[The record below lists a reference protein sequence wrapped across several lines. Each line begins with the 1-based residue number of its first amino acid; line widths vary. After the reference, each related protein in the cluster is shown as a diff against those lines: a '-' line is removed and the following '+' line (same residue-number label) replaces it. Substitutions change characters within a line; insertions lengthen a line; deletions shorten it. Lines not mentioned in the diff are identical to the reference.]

1 MSVLG
6 GCTFPAFSCVLSVT
20 VAAAVSVTVNVDTV
34 TCGLDLVGRRFPSSG
49 GGR

>member
-20 VAAAVSVTVNVDTV
+20 VAAAVPVTVTVTVNVDTV
-34 TCGLDLVGRRFPSSG
+34 TCGLDLVG
-49 GGR
+49 